1 MRRILLALLIV
12 APIAGCVSANDIAK
26 QVGQPPKQ
34 AAELRSLQVRRF
46 DTVKEVSVL
55 TAATETLQDL
65 GFTVSEATADVGVLV
80 GSKQRDAVES
90 GQVAG
95 QVALTVLLAVMG
107 SVHVPTYDQNQTI
120 TVNVVVTPVQNS
132 EQTDVR
138 VSFDRQLVNNHGQLW
153 RAELILEPKI
163 YQEFFDKLAA
173 SMFLE
178 AHTI

>member
-1 MRRILLALLIV
+1 MV
-12 APIAGCVSANDIAK
+12 APIAACVSANDIAK
-26 QVGQPPKQ
+26 QVGKPPEG
-34 AAELRSLQVRRF
+34 AVELRSLQVRRF
-46 DTVKEVSVL
+46 DTTKDVSVL

-95 QVALTVLLAVMG
+95 QVALTVVLALLG
-107 SVHVPTYDQNQTI
+107 SAHVPTYDQNQTI
-120 TVNVVVTPVQNS
+120 NVNVVVSPVQNA

-173 SMFLE
+173 SVFLE
-178 AHTI
+178 AHKI